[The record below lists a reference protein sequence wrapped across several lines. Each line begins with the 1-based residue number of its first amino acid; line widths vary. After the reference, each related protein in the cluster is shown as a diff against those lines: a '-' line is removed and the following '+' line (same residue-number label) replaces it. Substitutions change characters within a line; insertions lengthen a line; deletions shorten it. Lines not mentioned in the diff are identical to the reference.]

1 MASQKLTNCCV
12 AAIALAA
19 STYLST
25 PHCSTIARLA
35 FGAFC
40 LAIDIDAFL
49 RKHQNWTVKEN
60 LGGGTC
66 HMASLNASFCHQN
79 ASSKVS

>member
-1 MASQKLTNCCV
+1 MMASQKLTNCCV

-35 FGAFC
+35 VDAFC
-40 LAIDIDAFL
+40 LAISPFGFL
-49 RKHQNWTVKEN
+49 AKASNTDRKADS
-60 LGGGTC
+60 GGIKIFI
-66 HMASLNASFCHQN
+66 NFQ
-79 ASSKVS
+79 